1 MTWFY
6 MDKKIEEDE
15 IYDFIDEVEMDEAH
29 FNEYLDEL
37 FEPIRIGTL
46 TFYAGDV
53 LEKMDPIAFEF
64 ARQDEVDYIVRE
76 IINNPEYGEQYGIYW
91 EE

>member
-15 IYDFIDEVEMDEAH
+15 IYDFIDEVEMDSAH
-29 FNEYLDEL
+29 FNEFLDEL
-37 FEPIRIGTL
+37 YEPIHIGTL

-53 LEKMDPIAFEF
+53 LEKMDPIAFNE
-64 ARQDEVDYIVRE
+64 ARLEEVDHIVRE
-76 IINNPEYGEQYGIYW
+76 IHDNPEYGEQFGIYW
-91 EE
+91 ED